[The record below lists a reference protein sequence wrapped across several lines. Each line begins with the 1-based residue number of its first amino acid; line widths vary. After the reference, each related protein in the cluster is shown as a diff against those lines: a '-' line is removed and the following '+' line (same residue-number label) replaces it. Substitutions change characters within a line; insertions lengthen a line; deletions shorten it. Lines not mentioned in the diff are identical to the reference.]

1 MGDVA
6 FKIIVQV
13 TLICRQRCI
22 VMDNINKSS
31 YLCEINWKVQQTI
44 ISINEIDL
52 KVYVLLHII
61 ENRKLSVVDVM
72 VLNML

>member
-13 TLICRQRCI
+13 TLICRQRWI

-31 YLCEINWKVQQTI
+31 YLYEINWKVQQTI
-44 ISINEIDL
+44 ISINEINS

-61 ENRKLSVVDVM
+61 ENRKLNVVDVM